1 VVGCKGPRGVLA
13 TMVVALL
20 ASTAAS
26 SVYAGPVYFVVG
38 ERQFKGSRFDSYVLP
53 LTEAA
58 DIAHARDLI
67 ARGPDAAG
75 EPIAFA
81 SVVGGADGINRNVVA
96 RGEPLW
102 HWHVSQFEG
111 FGDFGIELIDG
122 SPTTVENDV
131 QGWIRNTTRDDP
143 QYRPGRF
150 LELHRHRGADRTT
163 DCRPAARRSRD
174 GCGRTHRAVHR

>member
-1 VVGCKGPRGVLA
+1 
-13 TMVVALL
+13 MVVALL

-38 ERQFKGSRFDSYVLP
+38 ERQFEGPRFDSYVLP

-75 EPIAFA
+75 EPITFA
-81 SVVGGADGINRNVVA
+81 SVVAGADGINRNVVA
-96 RGEPLW
+96 RGDPLW

-131 QGWIRNTTRDDP
+131 QGWIRNTTRDGP
-143 QYRPGRF
+143 NIGQVGFWNYTVIA
-150 LELHRHRGADRTT
+150 ELTEPPIAVPLPAGAATGAVGLIALFIVKSRART
-163 DCRPAARRSRD
+163 AL
-174 GCGRTHRAVHR
+174 